1 MHVSSPD
8 IVGHRAVT
16 WARKNKVAAV
26 ASVHTRFDTYL
37 AYYHLQALEPLA
49 RALMRRFYHRC
60 EVVMA
65 PAPSMA
71 KSLREQR
78 MNRNIIIW
86 ARGVDR
92 EQFNPGRRDM
102 AWRRS
107 VGISDDEMVIIFLG
121 RIVMEKGLDVFADA
135 VHALDG
141 RGVKYR
147 VLAVGEGP
155 ARPWFEQQLPRAI
168 FTGEI
173 TGVELARA
181 VASADVLFNPSVTE
195 AFGNVTLEAMACG
208 LPVIAAEA
216 TGSTNLVRDGKTG
229 KLVDGANSRGFAR
242 ALEAYA
248 RKPALRRAH
257 GDAGLKVAE
266 KMDWDTINSAV
277 VRAYEKAI
285 VKRKRLDR
293 LKDA

>member
-1 MHVSSPD
+1 MDEGSSIASWP
-8 IVGHRAVT
+8 
-16 WARKNKVAAV
+16 WAR
-26 ASVHTRFDTYL
+26 D
-37 AYYHLQALEPLA
+37 
-49 RALMRRFYHRC
+49 RR
-60 EVVMA
+60 
-65 PAPSMA
+65 
-71 KSLREQR
+71 
-78 MNRNIIIW
+78 
-86 ARGVDR
+86 
-92 EQFNPGRRDM
+92 
-102 AWRRS
+102 
-107 VGISDDEMVIIFLG
+107 
-121 RIVMEKGLDVFADA
+121 
-135 VHALDG
+135 G
-141 RGVKYR
+141 RGSNSSCRARLYR
-147 VLAVGEGP
+147 
-155 ARPWFEQQLPRAI
+155 R
-168 FTGEI
+168 I
-173 TGVELARA
+173 TGAELARA

-229 KLVDGANSRGFAR
+229 KLVDGANSGGFAR